1 MIAGTSQFLR
11 VLKVA
16 IPMQA
21 HIEKQPLL
29 ALLRA
34 GGAVFNTS
42 ARLHSGSCNQHD
54 DNYISYQT
62 NNYLVCLYSLP
73 VGTVWVNGVL
83 QVTI

>member
-1 MIAGTSQFLR
+1 MAGISQFLR

-29 ALLRA
+29 APSRA
-34 GGAVFNTS
+34 GGAVPDTS

-54 DNYISYQT
+54 VNC
-62 NNYLVCLYSLP
+62 LVTKL
-73 VGTVWVNGVL
+73 
-83 QVTI
+83 TII